1 MSVAE
6 NIKKARE
13 NKGLKIE
20 EAASICGIPLGT
32 YRKYEA
38 GSSLPTADPIRAMAK
53 GFGVSTDEI
62 LMEPDERSV
71 KAELRKLF
79 SVVAT
84 LPECQQAGCWSPR
97 PYPGA
102 EPNSECR
109 PMTWGTACRSQH
121 R

>member
-1 MSVAE
+1 MNHQNAQGVADMSVAE

-13 NKGLKIE
+13 NKGLNIE
-20 EAASICGIPLGT
+20 QAATICGIPLGT

-38 GSSLPTADPIRAMAK
+38 GSSQPTADPIRAMAK

-79 SVVAT
+79 GVVSS
-84 LPECQQAGCWSPR
+84 LSECQQAEIKRAIKGLVIVFQQ
-97 PYPGA
+97 
-102 EPNSECR
+102 EDL
-109 PMTWGTACRSQH
+109 SQ
-121 R
+121 